1 MLISILRSPT
11 VRTAVVYAFSGL
23 GFSVGSLLLA
33 RKLSPDDYGWVIL
46 ALTMTHIVGSMG
58 HLGAATLVVRHRADA
73 SRHLL
78 LRSFMSSAIAAL
90 LIVVIARAGYSMPAA
105 IAAVLLVWSAASSL
119 NRVAAGVFRSRE
131 EFGVSLLLVQMH
143 NGMLLVVGIG
153 VLFAPDTGALAVAI
167 VLAAALVLSSALG
180 WRLALRAEPRRNAT
194 RCDALPWSEGYTIVA
209 MDTAVVLLIS
219 IERLLI
225 PRLLEI
231 EALAVFAVLAA
242 VVGAPFRVL
251 QMGIGYTL
259 APRLRSAT
267 SSVQYR
273 RLAGEEAVV
282 VLALIG
288 IASLLIWFLA
298 PWVVD
303 LFLDGKYT
311 LPPLLILA
319 GIVAGLGKVTGAF
332 ATAIVTALG
341 DTEHL
346 NRLNRYSWIALALA
360 VVAGVLGSGFGL
372 VGLVFGVSAGWVVYA
387 LISLLIALP
396 RLNLRHADSGE

>member
-78 LRSFMSSAIAAL
+78 LRSFVSSAIAAL
-90 LIVVIARAGYSMPAA
+90 LIVVIARVGYSMPAA
-105 IAAVLLVWSAASSL
+105 IAAVLLIWSAASSL

-167 VLAAALVLSSALG
+167 VLAAALVLSSTLG

-194 RCDALPWSEGYTIVA
+194 RYAALPWSEGYTIVA

-251 QMGIGYTL
+251 QMGIG
-259 APRLRSAT
+259 
-267 SSVQYR
+267 
-273 RLAGEEAVV
+273 
-282 VLALIG
+282 
-288 IASLLIWFLA
+288 
-298 PWVVD
+298 
-303 LFLDGKYT
+303 
-311 LPPLLILA
+311 
-319 GIVAGLGKVTGAF
+319 
-332 ATAIVTALG
+332 
-341 DTEHL
+341 
-346 NRLNRYSWIALALA
+346 
-360 VVAGVLGSGFGL
+360 
-372 VGLVFGVSAGWVVYA
+372 
-387 LISLLIALP
+387 
-396 RLNLRHADSGE
+396 